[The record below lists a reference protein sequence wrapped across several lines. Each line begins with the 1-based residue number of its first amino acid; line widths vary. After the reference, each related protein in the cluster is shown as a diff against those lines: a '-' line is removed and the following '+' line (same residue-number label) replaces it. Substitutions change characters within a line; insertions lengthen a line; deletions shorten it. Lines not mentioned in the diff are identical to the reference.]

1 MSIKDIITS
10 IKPYYRQT
18 QGQVWLLAI
27 ALMGVLIVSTVV
39 YQLYDSV
46 DVVIQSG
53 TEPEAGALLPNAGAQ
68 PTSSQ
73 IAQTPLF
80 GAPTQA
86 STTRVN
92 TNLLLLGVLV
102 ATNQGQSQAIIASQG
117 KEPKVYSINQ
127 DLADGGRLTKV
138 FADRVQLLRNGHL
151 ETLYLDWNTRSGKSA
166 AVGHPGNPTP
176 DDTDNEN
183 ETANPV
189 INATAATAVS
199 PQTNTPPA
207 QSPEEW
213 QQRIK
218 EIREKYQNQFGNQGG
233 ANPTP
238 GAPTPPSGIMPMRGL
253 KGFRGGM
260 QGE

>member
-27 ALMGVLIVSTVV
+27 ALMGVVIVATVI

-53 TEPEAGALLPNAGAQ
+53 TGPEADALLPNAGAQ
-68 PTSSQ
+68 STSSQ

-86 STTRVN
+86 STSRVN

-102 ATNQGQSQAIIASQG
+102 ATNQGQSQAIIASQS

-127 DLADGGRLTKV
+127 ELADGGRLTKV

-151 ETLYLDWNTRSGKSA
+151 ETLYLDWNTRLGKTA

-176 DDTDNEN
+176 DETDMDNEN
-183 ETANPV
+183 ETANSA
-189 INATAATAVS
+189 INATSAAVVGT
-199 PQTNTPPA
+199 QTNTPPA

-218 EIREKYQNQFGNQGG
+218 EIREKYQSQFGNQGG
-233 ANPTP
+233 ANPAQ
-238 GAPTPPSGIMPMRGL
+238 GVPTPPSGIMPMRGL
-253 KGFRGGM
+253 KGFQGGM
-260 QGE
+260 